1 MKKLVSCLLCVAM
14 LFSMLSLTGVAANEQ
29 SYKIVSPYEDVIWD
43 GDGAWGAYKGSLHSH
58 TTYSDASTDL
68 PTMVKEYYEQDYDFL
83 ANADHGVTGVEWN
96 REPTKLWLYSF
107 GSNNQRC
114 LTDEEFEAI
123 TNGTYPLYDGTIRN
137 KKLVCVT
144 GANELNNLTIT
155 KCHVNGYFLPEK
167 VGDGYAGKENGYDE
181 ALQFIEENG
190 GISHINHPGDWLN
203 SNKDIKN
210 VSDPENIKFFGDLIL
225 KYKSCYGM
233 EVFNEDNGTTG
244 YDRILWD
251 NMLMYTLPY
260 GKTVIGYSNTDAH
273 DVRNVDSSFSVFMM
287 EENNVENIR
296 ATMENGAFFCVSRHL
311 RANDIIGPDE
321 EIDAMN
327 KGFPYPIFT
336 SVKVNDHTISVTA
349 KDAQTVQW
357 IANGKVIA
365 SGEIKDNEPVK
376 INLDEIDGAEDF
388 QYIRAEVFGEGGICL
403 TQALVIDDGG
413 EVKKY
418 EEPSGIGAWF
428 EKLLFEIKSTRLWC
442 LVEELF

>member
-1 MKKLVSCLLCVAM
+1 MKKLVSCLLCIAM
-14 LFSMLSLTGVAANEQ
+14 LFSMLSLTGVATNEQ

-58 TTYSDASTDL
+58 TTYSDAGTDL

-107 GSNNQRC
+107 GANNQRC

-336 SVKVNDHTISVTA
+336 SVKVNDHTISITA

-403 TQALVIDDGG
+403 TQALVIDDGS